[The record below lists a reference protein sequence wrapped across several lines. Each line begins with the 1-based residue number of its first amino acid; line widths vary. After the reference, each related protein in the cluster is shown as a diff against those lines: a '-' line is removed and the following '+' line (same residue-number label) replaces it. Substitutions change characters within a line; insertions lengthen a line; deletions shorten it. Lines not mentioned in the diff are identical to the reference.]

1 MDGFLLDTPTWP
13 KGMQPIRDK
22 ASLSPT
28 GSVHLVGCPLW
39 YISELL
45 VVQMAETQT
54 KEGGTDKIHP
64 LDRPATTETGS
75 SDGF

>member
-1 MDGFLLDTPTWP
+1 M
-13 KGMQPIRDK
+13 KPICDK

-28 GSVHLVGCPLW
+28 GSLHLVGHPLQ

-45 VVQMAETQT
+45 VAQMAETQT
-54 KEGGTDKIHP
+54 KEGGTDEIHP
-64 LDRPATTETGS
+64 PDRPATTETGS